1 MPANYTMET
10 LPKPNNAAVKLEEIP
25 GKRYAV
31 IRFSGMSGEKSLR
44 KNTEELTSFI
54 SGKNLNAI
62 SAPTYAFYNPPW
74 VLPGFGVASFPART
88 YLSRNGVVASISDAV
103 PKDLNIVITGHRDC
117 RWRLPSRSL
126 GHCHRT
132 RCRARANPDLDAIR
146 RDHFHLRARCW
157 RGCGVSQADVPL
169 SQSTVSIRRRS
180 NQHPRSARQ
189 GFSVSKRLSCV
200 AG

>member
-1 MPANYTMET
+1 MFAELDLSQFTANSPLRFVMPANYTMET

-74 VLPGFGVASFPART
+74 VLPGFGVASFPGQH
-88 YLSRNGVVASISDAV
+88 LSLTQRGCRVDLDAV
-103 PKDLNIVITGHRDC
+103 PKGLNIVITGYRDC

-132 RCRARANPDLDAIR
+132 RYRARASPDLDAIR
-146 RDHFHLRARCW
+146 RDHFHLRARRW
-157 RGCGVSQADVPL
+157 RGCGVS
-169 SQSTVSIRRRS
+169 
-180 NQHPRSARQ
+180 
-189 GFSVSKRLSCV
+189 
-200 AG
+200 